1 MAMTV
6 SITCDGCDLTEETS
20 TSFDAGANEIEAQL
34 EEGWSHSSNS
44 DYCPKG
50 VAGGGLDD

>member
-20 TSFDAGANEIEAQL
+20 TSFESGANEIEAQL
-34 EEGWSHSSNS
+34 EEGWVHSSNS
-44 DYCPKG
+44 DYCPKC
-50 VAGGGLDD
+50 VEEGLDE

>member
-1 MAMTV
+1 MTV

-34 EEGWSHSSNS
+34 DEGWIHNS
-44 DYCPKG
+44 ASDFCPACVAKG
-50 VAGGGLDD
+50 FDD